1 MTGILKIH
9 VLEEVSTRVLPV
21 LDWVLRSV
29 YLASFHENILTLLVP
44 DGLRVSLSVSG
55 PLCLEDCRE
64 VIV

>member
-1 MTGILKIH
+1 
-9 VLEEVSTRVLPV
+9 LEEVSTRVLPV

-29 YLASFHENILTLLVP
+29 YLAFFHENILTLLVP